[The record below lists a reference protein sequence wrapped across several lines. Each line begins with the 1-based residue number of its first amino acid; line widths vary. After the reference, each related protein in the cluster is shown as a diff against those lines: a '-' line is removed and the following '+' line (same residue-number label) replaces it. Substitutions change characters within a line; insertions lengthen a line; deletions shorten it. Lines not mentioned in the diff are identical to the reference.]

1 MNAGQ
6 MAAQAQ
12 QAGRRADNSEWFDRA
27 IKVGIIAYGVVHL
40 IIAWIAIQL
49 AFGDRE
55 GKASTDG
62 ALSQLAQNP
71 VGGFLMWVVTV
82 GFAALVLWKLTDAIW
97 GYRDEEEGRKRTF
110 KRLGSGLKA
119 VLYGALGLSAL
130 KIAMGGGSGGGG
142 GTDTMTAKVMQMP
155 GGQLLV
161 GLAGVAVFAYGARLI
176 YRGLSE
182 KFMDKLDA
190 RGQAGNSGKAF
201 VTFGKVGYVAKGIAL
216 FVVAG
221 LFIWAAVAQDPKKS
235 GGLDQAL
242 QTVLEQPFGVPMLL
256 VLAAGIICYG
266 LFAFAWARHLDR

>member
-1 MNAGQ
+1 MNAGH
-6 MAAQAQ
+6 MTAQAQ
-12 QAGRRADNSEWFDRA
+12 QAGRKADGSKMFDRA
-27 IKVGIIAYGVVHL
+27 IRVGIVAYGVVHL
-40 IIAWIAIQL
+40 LIGWIAIQL

-55 GKASTDG
+55 GKASSDG

-71 VGGFLMWVVTV
+71 IGGFLMWVVTI
-82 GFAALVLWKLTDAIW
+82 GFAALVVWKLTDAIW
-97 GYRDEEEGRKRTF
+97 GHRDEEEGKKRTF
-110 KRLGSGLKA
+110 KRLGSGMKA

-130 KIAMGGGSGGGG
+130 RIAMGDGSGGG
-142 GTDTMTAKVMQMP
+142 GTDTMTAKIMQMP

-161 GLAGVAVFAYGARLI
+161 GLVGLAVFVYGGRLI

-190 RGQAGNSGKAF
+190 RGQAGDSGKAF
-201 VTFGKVGYVAKGIAL
+201 VTFGKVGYVSKGLAL

-221 LFIWAAVAQDPKKS
+221 LFIWAAIAHDPKKS